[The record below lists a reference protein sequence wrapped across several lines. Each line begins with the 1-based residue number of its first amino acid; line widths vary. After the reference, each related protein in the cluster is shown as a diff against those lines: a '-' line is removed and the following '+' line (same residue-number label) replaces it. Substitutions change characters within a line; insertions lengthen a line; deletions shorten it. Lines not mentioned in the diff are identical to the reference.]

1 MSSQGKTVTVRLAI
15 TGRVQGVGFRE
26 SMRAVAQ
33 ALEINGWVRNCED
46 GSVEAVTQG
55 DEFAIE
61 QLVAWCHNGPP
72 GANVKFVNAELVES
86 SETFI
91 AFTRWPDF
99 SE

>member
-1 MSSQGKTVTVRLAI
+1 MSGQGKTVTVRLAI

-33 ALEINGWVRNCED
+33 ALEISGWVRNCED

-72 GANVKFVNAELVES
+72 GANVKFVNADLVES

>member
-1 MSSQGKTVTVRLAI
+1 MSSQGNTVTVRLAI

-72 GANVKFVNAELVES
+72 GANVKFVNADLVES

-91 AFTRWPDF
+91 AFTRWPDYR
-99 SE
+99 E